1 MIYSEAFDALP
12 KTLLE
17 RIYTRV
23 YDVLTGKSG
32 SELWTALSA
41 AERQAILE
49 IVGDAKSNLPG
60 WWRNAAEP

>member
-1 MIYSEAFDALP
+1 MTFEHHTQMTNRITRLGWLARMGRGTSDLDALP

-32 SELWTALSA
+32 SE
-41 AERQAILE
+41 
-49 IVGDAKSNLPG
+49 
-60 WWRNAAEP
+60 